1 MRKTPDIMLTG
12 SNTDYERYIMTR
24 HKRYRFGSSDLK
36 LAMITVTITCALY
49 RYAYSFRFKSTVIAS
64 E

>member
-1 MRKTPDIMLTG
+1 MLTG
-12 SNTDYERYIMTR
+12 SNADYERYIMTR
-24 HKRYRFGSSDLK
+24 HKRYRFGSSDLN
-36 LAMITVTITCALY
+36 LAMIAVTITCVLY

>member
-1 MRKTPDIMLTG
+1 MLTG
-12 SNTDYERYIMTR
+12 SNADYERYIMTR
-24 HKRYRFGSSDLK
+24 HKRYRFGSSDLN
-36 LAMITVTITCALY
+36 LAMIAVTITYVLY